1 MENLFGS
8 VGQNMSDDFEK
19 GDMKELAGRLDEL
32 VTSEELPAD
41 NEYYTESYDH
51 FEKVIGAIEEIV
63 VGKHIVMFG

>member
-1 MENLFGS
+1 MY
-8 VGQNMSDDFEK
+8 DDFEK

-63 VGKHIVMFG
+63 VGKH